1 MQFRR
6 LNYLPSITSF
16 LFIYFFIWNDLLFET
31 ADSLFYIRK
40 KEKKKLEKKSFRDQS
55 EINCVFLR
63 KKSVIVWISD
73 KNLVSA

>member
-40 KEKKKLEKKSFRDQS
+40 KSSFLKRKAFVTSQKLTVCFSEKRL
-55 EINCVFLR
+55 
-63 KKSVIVWISD
+63 
-73 KNLVSA
+73 